1 MTRSGEF
8 DWIATYLAPLAA
20 KNSFGLKDDAALL
33 DVPDGQSLIVTQD
46 AIAEGIHFLPNDPL
60 DLVARKAL
68 RVNISDVVA
77 KGARPHAYSMALGV
91 PDAWQDNDMQLFAE
105 GLAADQAAYGL
116 SLTGGDTFRSPE
128 RLSVSVTMF
137 ALIDEKAYR
146 SRLGAKP
153 GDLIFVTGTI
163 GKAAFGLQVATGKL
177 APPAPHHDFLL
188 NAYRLPDPPLA
199 AAEIVAQFATASMD
213 ISDGLIGDCRKLCT
227 ASSVDAVLVRDRVP
241 LSPAVAELLAQD
253 DTCWKHVLTGGDDY
267 QVLCAV
273 DPADA
278 SAFQRKLGARGV
290 RISHIGEIKASN
302 NVGVALD
309 INGVEVS
316 IEEDSYTHF

>member
-20 KNSFGLKDDAALL
+20 KNSFGLRDDAALL

-68 RVNISDVVA
+68 RVNISDIVA
-77 KGARPHAYSMALGV
+77 KGARPLAYSMALGV
-91 PDAWQDNDMQLFAE
+91 PDAWQDSDMRLFAE

-116 SLTGGDTFRSPE
+116 GLTGGDTFRSPE

-137 ALIDEKAYR
+137 TLIGEKAYR

-163 GKAAFGLQVATGKL
+163 GNAAFGLQVATGKL
-177 APPAPHHDFLL
+177 VPSAQHHEFLL
-188 NAYRLPDPPLA
+188 NA
-199 AAEIVAQFATASMD
+199 
-213 ISDGLIGDCRKLCT
+213 
-227 ASSVDAVLVRDRVP
+227 
-241 LSPAVAELLAQD
+241 
-253 DTCWKHVLTGGDDY
+253 
-267 QVLCAV
+267 
-273 DPADA
+273 
-278 SAFQRKLGARGV
+278 
-290 RISHIGEIKASN
+290 
-302 NVGVALD
+302 
-309 INGVEVS
+309 
-316 IEEDSYTHF
+316 